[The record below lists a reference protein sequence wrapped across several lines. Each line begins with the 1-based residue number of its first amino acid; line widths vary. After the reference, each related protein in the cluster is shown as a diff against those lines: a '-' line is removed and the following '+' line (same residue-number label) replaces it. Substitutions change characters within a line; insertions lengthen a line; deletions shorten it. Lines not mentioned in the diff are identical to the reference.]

1 MALNKEI
8 VNLLKRKK
16 LKIAVAESCTGGML
30 SNSITSISGSSKVFI
45 VGLVTYSN
53 NSKIQILKVPKK
65 IIKKNGAVS
74 SQCCSSMVNNLGRI
88 SRAQLCVS
96 ITGIAGPTGGTKSK
110 PVGLVYIGIKK
121 KKLLKIFKFKI
132 KNNGRNYVQKR
143 TTIIALQI
151 IKDIILT

>member
-1 MALNKEI
+1 
-8 VNLLKRKK
+8 
-16 LKIAVAESCTGGML
+16 
-30 SNSITSISGSSKVFI
+30 
-45 VGLVTYSN
+45 
-53 NSKIQILKVPKK
+53 
-65 IIKKNGAVS
+65 
-74 SQCCSSMVNNLGRI
+74 MVNNLGRI

>member
-65 IIKKNGAVS
+65 IIKKTE
-74 SQCCSSMVNNLGRI
+74 
-88 SRAQLCVS
+88 QLVLNV
-96 ITGIAGPTGGTKSK
+96 A
-110 PVGLVYIGIKK
+110 
-121 KKLLKIFKFKI
+121 
-132 KNNGRNYVQKR
+132 RQW
-143 TTIIALQI
+143 
-151 IKDIILT
+151 